1 MSHPRT
7 RLDGII
13 HQPVRLSI
21 MAALAAADEVEF
33 AVVRDVLEVS
43 DSLLS
48 QHSARLEEAGYLHV
62 RKGHVGKRSRTWFS
76 LTADGR
82 AAFDEHLAALQ
93 AVINADRDP
102 PVPIGQDPPPTRARR
117 PPPSKAA
124 T

>member
-7 RLDGII
+7 RLDDII

-21 MAALAAADEVEF
+21 MAALAVADEVEF
-33 AVVRDVLEVS
+33 GVVRDVVEVS

-62 RKGHVGKRSRTWFS
+62 RKGHVGKRPRTWFS
-76 LTADGR
+76 LTTDGR

-102 PVPIGQDPPPTRARR
+102 RMPLRQDPPTSRARR
-117 PPPSKAA
+117 PAPSKAA